1 MAEDQELFEV
11 RYSIPNEY
19 LVSYGG
25 ITRFFKEIVDNQRLM
40 GTKCPKCGKV
50 WCPPRAHCAPCYA
63 ETEWVPLSGKG
74 TVMNATYCYYAAR
87 RLPLNNYVDIPYI
100 LGLVKLDG
108 ADTWLYTI
116 IMDKD
121 MILNTIKTG
130 DRVKAV
136 FREKREGKITD
147 FYFVKDEEA

>member
-1 MAEDQELFEV
+1 MAEELFEV

-25 ITRFFKEIVDNQRLM
+25 ITRFFKEVVDNQRLM

-50 WCPPRAHCAPCYA
+50 WCPPRAHCTPCYE

-74 TVMNATYCYYAAR
+74 TVVNATYCYYAAR

-100 LGLVKLDG
+100 FGLVKLDG
-108 ADTWLYTI
+108 ADTWIYQI
-116 IMDKD
+116 IHDKD

-130 DRVKAV
+130 DRVRAV

-147 FYFVKDEEA
+147 FYFEKDE

>member
-1 MAEDQELFEV
+1 MAEGQELFEV

-25 ITRFFKEIVDNQRLM
+25 ITRFFKEIVENQRLM

-63 ETEWVPLSGKG
+63 ETQWVPLSGKG

-87 RLPLNNYVDIPYI
+87 RLPLNDYVDIPYI

-130 DRVKAV
+130 DRVRVV

-147 FYFVKDEEA
+147 FYFVREEEG